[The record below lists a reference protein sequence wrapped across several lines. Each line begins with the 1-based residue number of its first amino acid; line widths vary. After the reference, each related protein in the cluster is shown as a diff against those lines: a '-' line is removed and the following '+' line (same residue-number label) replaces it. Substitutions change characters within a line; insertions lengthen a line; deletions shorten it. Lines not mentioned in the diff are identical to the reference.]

1 MGIAAPDK
9 RSDATSTVSGRL
21 VRRFRGVRTLESL
34 GVRDFR
40 LLWITGWCTNGSSWV
55 ENVVL
60 GWLTFQVT
68 QSALLTTLSVGV
80 GALPSVVIGPLGGVY
95 IDRWDRRK
103 LLIWS
108 IAGHAIL
115 TATFTAI
122 VFAEAA
128 QAWNIFLFILLNGGV
143 RTLRTVIESSL
154 VANVVPKDLMTN
166 AFSLFMLT
174 MSASRFVVPAAT
186 GLSIGLIGA
195 GPTLVTASVLYGL
208 GLAAGLRIESRGI
221 SGSVDEKKS
230 PGKDLIEAGRYLLFG
245 ERRILAIYALPVML
259 ILFIAPV
266 NIGLM
271 PVYVSEVFDA
281 GPAVLGFIIAALGAG
296 MTLGTLLL
304 ATIGEI
310 RFKARAMVWV
320 LAGTIVGVLVFT
332 QITFLPFAIIVVV
345 IYSILMVMMYVL
357 ANAAI
362 QSILP
367 DHLRGRV
374 TALLGIFFVAFPV
387 GTLLVGGL
395 AEEFG
400 AQRAVVT
407 SAITLGVALTAYVTL
422 YRRIWTLQ

>member
-1 MGIAAPDK
+1 VGVTSPAASK
-9 RSDATSTVSGRL
+9 VSERL
-21 VRRFRGVRTLESL
+21 ARPFRGIRTLESL
-34 GVRDFR
+34 HVRDFR

-80 GALPSVVIGPLGGVY
+80 GALPSIVIGPLGGVY
-95 IDRWDRRK
+95 IDRWNRQK
-103 LLIWS
+103 LLVAS
-108 IAGHAIL
+108 IAGHAVL
-115 TATFTAI
+115 TAAFTVVVLVDA
-122 VFAEAA
+122 V

-143 RTLRTVIESSL
+143 RTLRMVIESSL
-154 VANVVPKDLMTN
+154 VANTVPSSLITN

-174 MSASRFVVPAAT
+174 ASASRFIVPATT
-186 GLSIGLIGA
+186 GLLIVLIGS
-195 GPTLVTASVLYGL
+195 GPTLVFATLLYVLGFVT
-208 GLAAGLRIESRGI
+208 GLRIESRQAG
-221 SGSVDEKKS
+221 GDVDKKS
-230 PGKDLIEAGRYLLFG
+230 SPVKDLIEAARYLWFE

-271 PVYVSEVFDA
+271 PVYVSEVFDG
-281 GPAVLGFIIAALGAG
+281 GPALLGFIVAALGAG

-310 RFKARAMVWV
+310 RFKARAMVLV
-320 LAGTIVGVLVFT
+320 LAGTVVGVLVFS
-332 QITFLPFAIIVVV
+332 QITFLPLALVVVV
-345 IYSILMVMMYVL
+345 IYSVLMVMMYVL
-357 ANAAI
+357 ANAAV

-374 TALLGIFFVAFPV
+374 TALLGVFFIVFPL
-387 GTLLVGGL
+387 GTLIVGSL

-400 AQRAVVT
+400 AQRAVVV
-407 SAITLGVALTAYVTL
+407 SATALGATLIAYVTL

>member
-1 MGIAAPDK
+1 MGVTSPAASK
-9 RSDATSTVSGRL
+9 VSERL
-21 VRRFRGVRTLESL
+21 ARPFRGIRTLESL
-34 GVRDFR
+34 HVRDFR

-80 GALPSVVIGPLGGVY
+80 GALPSIVIGPLGGVY
-95 IDRWDRRK
+95 IDRWNRQK
-103 LLIWS
+103 LLVAS
-108 IAGHAIL
+108 IAGHAVL
-115 TATFTAI
+115 TAAFTVVVLVDA
-122 VFAEAA
+122 V

-143 RTLRTVIESSL
+143 RTLRMVIESSL
-154 VANVVPKDLMTN
+154 VANTVPSSLITN

-174 MSASRFVVPAAT
+174 ASASRFIVPATT
-186 GLSIGLIGA
+186 GLLIVLIGS
-195 GPTLVTASVLYGL
+195 GPTLVFATLLYVLGFVT
-208 GLAAGLRIESRGI
+208 GLRIESRQAG
-221 SGSVDEKKS
+221 GDVDKKS
-230 PGKDLIEAGRYLLFG
+230 SPVKDLIEAARYLWFE

-271 PVYVSEVFDA
+271 PVYVSEVFDG
-281 GPAVLGFIIAALGAG
+281 GPALLGFIVAALGAG

-310 RFKARAMVWV
+310 RFKARAMVLV
-320 LAGTIVGVLVFT
+320 LAGTVVGVLVFS
-332 QITFLPFAIIVVV
+332 QITFLPLALVVVV
-345 IYSILMVMMYVL
+345 IYSVLMVMMYVL
-357 ANAAI
+357 ANAAV

-374 TALLGIFFVAFPV
+374 TALLGVFFIVFPL
-387 GTLLVGGL
+387 GTLIVGSL

-400 AQRAVVT
+400 AQRAVVV
-407 SAITLGVALTAYVTL
+407 SATALGATLIAYVTL

>member
-1 MGIAAPDK
+1 MGVASPDKTSEAAP
-9 RSDATSTVSGRL
+9 TVSERL
-21 VRRFRGVRTLESL
+21 VRPFRGIRTLESL
-34 GVRDFR
+34 HVRDFR

-80 GALPSVVIGPLGGVY
+80 GALPSIVIGPLGGVY
-95 IDRWDRRK
+95 IDRWNRQK
-103 LLIWS
+103 LLVAS
-108 IAGHAIL
+108 IASHAIL
-115 TATFTAI
+115 TAAFTVI
-122 VFAEAA
+122 VFLDAV

-154 VANVVPKDLMTN
+154 VANTVPRNLITN

-174 MSASRFVVPAAT
+174 TSASRFVVPAAT
-186 GLSIGLIGA
+186 GLLIVLIGA
-195 GPTLVTASVLYGL
+195 GPTLVLASVLYVFGF
-208 GLAAGLRIESRGI
+208 ATGLRIETRPAVGDI
-221 SGSVDEKKS
+221 DKKSS
-230 PGKDLIEAGRYLLFG
+230 PGKDLIEAGRYLLFE
-245 ERRILAIYALPVML
+245 ERRVLAIYALPVMM
-259 ILFIAPV
+259 ILFVAPV

-281 GPAVLGFIIAALGAG
+281 GPAVLGFIIASLGAG

-310 RFKARAMVWV
+310 RYKARAMVLV
-320 LAGTIVGVLVFT
+320 LAGTVVGVLVFT
-332 QITFLPFAIIVVV
+332 QITFLPLALIVVV
-345 IYSILMVMMYVL
+345 AYSVLMVIMYVL
-357 ANAAI
+357 ANVAV

-374 TALLGIFFVAFPV
+374 TALLGVFFLAFPI
-387 GTLLVGGL
+387 GTLIVGSL

-400 AQRAVVT
+400 AQRAVVI
-407 SAITLGVALTAYVTL
+407 SATALGATLIAYITL